1 MPLVMPRTPARGGI
15 VARADPPADRR
26 GDRFAAALTAL
37 VMLGVLV
44 TSSAPLFAAQAVV
57 FALGAFVGLRY
68 SPYPALY
75 RAVVAPGLVELG
87 RAPRLAWL
95 RRLGSPV
102 RPEPAAPVRG
112 AHALGFGLAV
122 LGSIG
127 YLAGLTGLGEVS
139 AVLVLAAA
147 VTNAAVGFCPGRVA
161 YQALYQLFARLN
173 RHPSQP
179 ETQQGAIA

>member
-1 MPLVMPRTPARGGI
+1 MPRVVPRTPARGGA
-15 VARADPPADRR
+15 ARADPPADPR
-26 GDRFAAALTAL
+26 GNRFAAVLTAL
-37 VMLGVLV
+37 VVLV
-44 TSSAPLFAAQAVV
+44 VLLTSSAPLLAAQAVV
-57 FALGAFVGLRY
+57 FALGAFVGPRY

-75 RAVVAPGLVELG
+75 RAVVAPRLVQLG

-102 RPEPAAPVRG
+102 RPEAAGPVRD
-112 AHALGFGLAV
+112 AHALGFGLAA
-122 LGSIG
+122 LGSVG
-127 YLAGLTGLGEVS
+127 YLAGLTGLGEV
-139 AVLVLAAA
+139 AAGLLLAAS
-147 VTNAAVGFCPGRVA
+147 VTNAASGFCPGRVA

>member
-1 MPLVMPRTPARGGI
+1 MPLVVPRTPARGV
-15 VARADPPADRR
+15 VARADPPVDPR
-26 GDRFAAALTAL
+26 GDRFAAVLTAL
-37 VMLGVLV
+37 VMLGVLL

-57 FALGAFVGLRY
+57 FTLEAFVGPRY

-75 RAVVAPGLVELG
+75 RAVVVPRLVQLG

-122 LGSIG
+122 LGSVG
-127 YLAGLTGLGEVS
+127 FLAGLTGLGEVT
-139 AVLVLAAA
+139 AWLVLAAS
-147 VTNAAVGFCPGRVA
+147 VTNAATGFCAGRVA

-173 RHPSQP
+173 HHPSQP
-179 ETQQGAIA
+179 DTQQGAIA